1 MYYRKMRTVTLLWET
16 EKLLNSSDQLVT
28 VVHFEQPET
37 NEPAH
42 FLNQEQVDDAWDAML
57 ELKER
62 CGEKGV
68 ICTTQSVQTAIGKNN
83 MSKMGFR
90 DRVWTKH
97 DRGFVERAVD
107 DRRGQ
112 EGIRSGPMKLE
123 DLLRDLE
130 RDAEEDEN

>member
-1 MYYRKMRTVTLLWET
+1 M
-16 EKLLNSSDQLVT
+16 LNSSNQLVT

-42 FLNQEQVDDAWDAML
+42 FLNQEQVNDAWDAMI

-62 CGEKGV
+62 CGEFGV

-83 MSKMGFR
+83 MGKMGFR

-97 DRGFVERAVD
+97 EKGFV
-107 DRRGQ
+107 DRPTDKRRRQ
-112 EGIRSGPMKLE
+112 EGVKDGMTELEELLRELE
-123 DLLRDLE
+123 D
-130 RDAEEDEN
+130 EDENNN